1 MSKVNP
7 VQQDMAKL
15 DEQWEAF
22 TSSKLPLFR
31 WYFSADDIQL
41 GLGFIKVK
49 EQLDEK
55 NPELFIHLHSEFEE
69 SDSFGRALAE
79 EMNQMIADGISDAGL
94 EEAQEKSPATTIHT
108 WQAPSLEDCTNGFNC
123 IFRSCKFALD
133 AFGDYVHNI
142 VLVIT
147 PSRINNNTQ
156 YTKWWA
162 QCCEIHSRYSW
173 PENLKLVFFDIDK
186 NSDLAVLAREN
197 KAHIY
202 SAEAPVDMSATI
214 QAILDDVN
222 DGSPN
227 AKFRQYT
234 VDLQKAVGKQNKA
247 DIEKLAAAAIII
259 AEMHQWFDMWVVTL
273 LTRAAGYLGLQ
284 DYDNA
289 LKDYRSAQLIA
300 AQGEQKNIP
309 GCNKLQLQAIICE
322 GTCLFSAGKFEE
334 AASAYV
340 RGAQLAE
347 LQQDLL
353 LTLEG
358 WRMASFC
365 MERANIQKIAWEH
378 GMKALAVGDKMDE
391 QARENSTLPFLGQ
404 ALLRLSPSGEVNQ
417 RIKQRFDELLGEGWL
432 KRAEALSC

>member
-1 MSKVNP
+1 MSKANP

-15 DEQWEAF
+15 EEQWEEFA
-22 TSSKLPLFR
+22 SSKLPLFR
-31 WYFSADDIQL
+31 WYFSTDDIQL

-69 SDSFGRALAE
+69 GDAFGRSLAE
-79 EMNQMIADGISDAGL
+79 EMNEMIAAGISDAGI
-94 EEAQEKSPATTIHT
+94 EEAEGKTPATTIHR
-108 WQAPSLEDCTNGFNC
+108 WKSPPLDDCTNGFNC

-147 PSRINNNTQ
+147 PSRIKNSAKYTQ
-156 YTKWWA
+156 WWSK
-162 QCCEIHSRYSW
+162 CCEIHSRYNW
-173 PENLKLVFFDIDK
+173 PENLKLVFFDTDK
-186 NSDLAVLAREN
+186 NSDLATLSQEN
-197 KAHIY
+197 PGHIY
-202 SAEAPVDMSATI
+202 SANAPVDMNATI
-214 QAILDDVN
+214 QAILDEVN

-234 VDLQKAVGKQNKA
+234 VDLQKAVGKQDKA
-247 DIEKLAAAAIII
+247 GIEKLSAAAILI
-259 AEMHQWFDMWVVTL
+259 AEYHQWFDMWVVTL

-284 DYDNA
+284 DYDGA

-300 AQGEQKNIP
+300 AQGEQKNVP
-309 GCNKLQLQAIICE
+309 GCNKLQLQAMICE
-322 GTCLFSAGKFEE
+322 GTCLFSAGKFDE
-334 AASAYV
+334 AAIAYGK
-340 RGAQLAE
+340 GAQLAD

-353 LTLEG
+353 MTLEG

-365 MERANIQKIAWEH
+365 MERAKAPKIAWEH
-378 GMKALAVGDKMDE
+378 GMKALDAGDKMDE

-417 RIKQRFDELLGEGWL
+417 HIKQRFDKLLGEGWL
-432 KRAEALSC
+432 QRAEELSC